1 MGKQNSN
8 GQQVAP
14 FTRCASMRYGQST
27 RRKRVPA
34 FPGLFRSVEEIS
46 HREHDAPWRNPTLTK
61 PICCKTVGVDPVVNL
76 GAGPS
81 EVGSKEMVIAAK
93 SASLPFPFHFRSR
106 ASCSIWPGRGAYR
119 NQGFLLLGFRRI
131 KSYFNSA
138 RKKKSNFSR
147 EFHGCCGD
155 LGNCLFY
162 QVTHFCNERMAG
174 ACLWILANPFS
185 IFSTASIPPS
195 RMG

>member
-119 NQGFLLLGFRRI
+119 NQGFYSLASDGLNLT
-131 KSYFNSA
+131 STQQE
-138 RKKKSNFSR
+138 KKSPTFRGNFMGVVGIWAIASFIR
-147 EFHGCCGD
+147 SLIFATSGWLARACG
-155 LGNCLFY
+155 
-162 QVTHFCNERMAG
+162 
-174 ACLWILANPFS
+174 S
-185 IFSTASIPPS
+185 
-195 RMG
+195 